1 MPVRRRRCGS
11 PRLRTPLAL
20 LIAASLI
27 ALALACCAPTPPP
40 PAPAAAAPL
49 PLPPPPPAEHPVLR
63 AAWSFQATQDT
74 CVALAKA
81 GPASLRIA
89 IRPDGLIRLILSLPG
104 QTGARPVARFSGPA
118 GHWQMEGA
126 LLPARRSTSSPAT
139 SSPATSSLATSSLAT
154 FSLARN
160 DTSLGRI
167 LMLLSGG
174 LLELGPP
181 ESGLPILALPESGD
195 DGRQWFVCARRSVTG
210 T

>member
-20 LIAASLI
+20 PIAASLI
-27 ALALACCAPTPPP
+27 ALALACCAPAPPP
-40 PAPAAAAPL
+40 PAPAATAPL

-63 AAWSFQATQDT
+63 AAWSFQATQDA

-89 IRPDGLIRLILSLPG
+89 IRPDGLIRLTLSLPG
-104 QTGARPVARFSGPA
+104 ETGARPVARFSGPA
-118 GHWQMEGA
+118 GHWQMEGS
-126 LLPARRSTSSPAT
+126 LLPARRSA
-139 SSPATSSLATSSLAT
+139 SSLAT

-181 ESGLPILALPESGD
+181 KSGLPILALPESGD